1 MRPGTPEVVV
11 FHLPGTLAPL
21 AGGRSRVVLE
31 EPGRDVGSALRALA
45 ARHPGLRDRVLDE
58 RGAVRLHVN
67 VFVGADNV
75 RDTGGLETPLRPG
88 AEVFILPS
96 VSGG

>member
-1 MRPGTPEVVV
+1 VVV
-11 FHLPGTLAPL
+11 FHLPGALAPF
-21 AGGRSRVVLE
+21 AGGRSRVVVE
-31 EPGRDVGSALRALA
+31 GPGQDVGSALRALA
-45 ARHPGLRDRVLDE
+45 MLHPGLCDRVLDE

-67 VFVGADNV
+67 VFVGPDNV
-75 RDTGGLETPLRPG
+75 RDTGGLATPLPPG